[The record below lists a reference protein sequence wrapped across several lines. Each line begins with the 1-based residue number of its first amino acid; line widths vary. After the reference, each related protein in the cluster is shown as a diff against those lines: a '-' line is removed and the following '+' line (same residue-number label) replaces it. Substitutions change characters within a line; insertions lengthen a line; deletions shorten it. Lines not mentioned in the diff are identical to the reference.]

1 MFLTKDLFDHN
12 LFDRKS
18 LKPAHFLTHHI
29 FLTKFFWP
37 TPFWPKSVLTTKKK
51 NFQNFFVP
59 PNLLFY
65 QKLCNQNIF
74 LIKITLFDQEF
85 SYPISFKKYIW
96 LKELIS
102 QKTLFE
108 QTFINKEVNLT
119 LIKLTVLKCCWNWG
133 ILNKIV
139 CYKMRLSYVK
149 LRAQFSKVQGEG
161 GNYQL

>member
-1 MFLTKDLFDHN
+1 MFWTKDLFDHN

-37 TPFWPKSVLTTKKK
+37 TPFWPKSVLTTK
-51 NFQNFFVP
+51 NIFFQIFFVS

-65 QKLCNQNIF
+65 QKLCNQNIC
-74 LIKITLFDQEF
+74 LIKNFLTRFLLRNIF
-85 SYPISFKKYIW
+85 W
-96 LKELIS
+96 LKEMIS
-102 QKTLFE
+102 LKTLFE

-139 CYKMRLSYVK
+139 CYKMRLSYAK
-149 LRAQFSKVQGEG
+149 LRAYLSSI
-161 GNYQL
+161 